1 MNSSPGNGASQL
13 FSPFFSQVPQ
23 KCRRRRRRVCD
34 DHVGGRQL
42 ASDRPEVRSEAAINT
57 LLMDTRA
64 TEFYFACLVLPIIA
78 SPLVIASFQEM
89 NNPYWNNSKTKL
101 RLGGKPANEVFVQ
114 C

>member
-1 MNSSPGNGASQL
+1 
-13 FSPFFSQVPQ
+13 
-23 KCRRRRRRVCD
+23 
-34 DHVGGRQL
+34 
-42 ASDRPEVRSEAAINT
+42 
-57 LLMDTRA
+57 MDTRA
-64 TEFYFACLVLPIIA
+64 TEFYFACLVLPAIA